1 MIDVVPKS
9 PADAAGLLGSDDLF
23 TEEGQEF
30 RLGGDVIVAINRQTV
45 REMDDIIAYLVEKT
59 RPGDKVILNVVRS
72 TGETKDI
79 TVTLGVR
86 PRPLA
91 SDE

>member
-1 MIDVVPKS
+1 MDVVPNS
-9 PADAAGLLGSDDLF
+9 PADTAGLLGSDDLF

-30 RLGGDVIVAINRQTV
+30 RLGGDVILAINRQLV
-45 REMDDIIAYLVEKT
+45 QEMDDIITYLVEET
-59 RPGDKVILNVVRS
+59 RPGDEVILNVIRS

-86 PRPLA
+86 PQPDA